1 MFSPQVVDG
10 FVVFRGLSFGA
21 IRVVIVRLYHEG
33 IAAETGPA
41 GARKVVVSQGL
52 EDPVVVLSR
61 Q

>member
-1 MFSPQVVDG
+1 MASLCFEVC
-10 FVVFRGLSFGA
+10 LSRA